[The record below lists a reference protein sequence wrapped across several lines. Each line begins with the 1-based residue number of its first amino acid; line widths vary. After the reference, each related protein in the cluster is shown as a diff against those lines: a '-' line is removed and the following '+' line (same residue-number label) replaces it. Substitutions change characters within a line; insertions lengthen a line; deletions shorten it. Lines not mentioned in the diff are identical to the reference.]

1 MNAPS
6 DPVLEPPVTP
16 ADSPGNPPVASPTI
30 SRSYHCGNCDK
41 PIFLRNSLCLNGGTV
56 AGYEPERRTM
66 VSLLPTETEAV
77 WEIVG
82 EPGARAMRCANLD
95 TAAACNWLIDAN
107 PDGSFDKPNQYPG
120 FCLACSL
127 NRMVPDQSIDRNQE
141 LWRRI
146 EIAKRRLVS
155 QLLALALPVETR
167 LERPNGLAFDMI
179 ENDAV
184 TPRVMTGHNEGLITL
199 NIEEADDAVREQLR
213 AQMREPYRTLLG
225 HFRHEIGHYY
235 WDRMVRD
242 SGWLEP
248 FRALFGDEREDYAG
262 ALQRHYQVG
271 PPAEWAQRYVT
282 SYATAHP
289 WEDWAETWAHYLHMS
304 DTVDTALSFGI
315 NTDSVDLQAVPFELP
330 DLWQPEH
337 PNAAGFLLFL
347 NTWVRLT
354 NVFNEL
360 SRAMGQN
367 DYYPFILPRA
377 TVAKLQFIHEVI
389 RSASVGDAAQVAPPA
404 QTDAQEKMQTQG
416 QGQTQQ
422 GPDQTQ
428 VQWQGQ
434 APTQDGAATPDQSSP
449 AAQPL
454 EALNQVY

>member
-1 MNAPS
+1 MNLSS
-6 DPVLEPPVTP
+6 DPEVEPAAAP
-16 ADSPGNPPVASPTI
+16 AELAGLVVASPTI
-30 SRSYHCGNCDK
+30 SRSYRCRQCAK
-41 PIFLRNSLCLNGGTV
+41 PIFLRNSLCLNCGTP

-66 VSLLPTETEAV
+66 VSLLPTDTDNV
-77 WEIVG
+77 WELVG
-82 EPGARAMRCANLD
+82 EPGALAMRCANLD
-95 TAAACNWLIDAN
+95 SAAACNWLIEAN
-107 PDGSFDKPNQYPG
+107 ADGSFDKPNQYPG

-127 NRMVPDQSIDRNQE
+127 NRTVPDQSVERNQE
-141 LWRRI
+141 LWRRL

-167 LERPNGLAFDMI
+167 LENPAGLAFDMI
-179 ENDAV
+179 ESAQG
-184 TPRVMTGHNEGLITL
+184 TPCVVTGHSEGLITL

-262 ALQRHYQVG
+262 ALARHYQIG
-271 PPAEWAQRYVT
+271 PPAQWAQRYVT

-315 NTDSVDLQAVPFELP
+315 STDSVDLQAVPFEPP

-337 PNAAGFLLFL
+337 PNAANFLLFL

-377 TVAKLQFIHEVI
+377 AVAKLQFIHEVI
-389 RSASVGDAAQVAPPA
+389 RSASVGDAPPVAAP
-404 QTDAQEKMQTQG
+404 EQTQE
-416 QGQTQQ
+416 QSQDQAEAQPQAAMQIPSQMQAPLQTQTQKQ
-422 GPDQTQ
+422 GAPD
-428 VQWQGQ
+428 
-434 APTQDGAATPDQSSP
+434 AATPLPP
-449 AAQPL
+449 AAPPQAEL
-454 EALNQVY
+454 SQGR